1 MSIDAVGIVA
11 IGRNEGERLV
21 ACMESLGPLAAA
33 AVYVDSGSSDGS
45 VDAARAR
52 GLTVVELDLGTPFT
66 AARARNAGFET
77 LRAARPH
84 IRFVQFVD
92 GDCRIVPGWIEAA
105 AAFLARHEDVAAVAG
120 RRREVLPDA
129 SPYNALCDEEWNTPV
144 GDALAVGGDCMMRAE
159 AFRSVGGYAP
169 DLIAGEEPELC
180 ARLRAKGWRIRRL
193 DAEMTLHDAAMTRFA
208 QWWRR
213 TKRGGHAYAEV
224 AARHAGSPVAIWR
237 REERRALVWGAG
249 LPVVALAGSVLAHPA
264 FAIVLAAYPL
274 QVARLWRRGSGSA
287 RARLRRAVFFTLAK
301 FPEAQGA
308 LRYRAGRLV
317 RRRVGLIEYK

>member
-1 MSIDAVGIVA
+1 MSVDAIGIVV
-11 IGRNEGERLV
+11 IGRNEGARLV
-21 ACMESLGPLAAA
+21 ACMESLGPLARA

-45 VDAARAR
+45 VDAARDR

-77 LRAARPH
+77 LCAARPD

-92 GDCRIVPGWIEAA
+92 GDCRIVPGWIETAA
-105 AAFLARHEDVAAVAG
+105 TFLVRHEGVAVVAG
-120 RRREVLPDA
+120 RRREVLPEA
-129 SPYNALCDEEWNTPV
+129 SPYNALCDEEWDTPV
-144 GDALAVGGDCMMRAE
+144 GEALAVGGDCMMRAE
-159 AFRSVGGYAP
+159 AFRAVGGYAP

-180 ARLRAKGWRIRRL
+180 ARLRAKRWRIRRL
-193 DAEMTLHDAAMTRFA
+193 DADMTLHDAAMTRFA

-213 TKRGGHAYAEV
+213 TERGGHAFAEV
-224 AARHAGSPVAIWR
+224 AARLRGSPVAIWQ
-237 REERRALVWGAG
+237 REERRALVWAVG
-249 LPVVALAGSVLAHPA
+249 LPALALAGPVFAHPL

-274 QVARLWRRGSGSA
+274 QVARLWHRGTGNA
-287 RARLRRAVFFTLAK
+287 RARLRRAVFMTLAK

-308 LRYRAGRLV
+308 LRYRVGRLV